1 MSARSADITMDIVE
15 SKEIL
20 TMIVAMQAGA
30 TEVQIEHI
38 CDRIR
43 EFGYTP
49 HVIRGTERTVIAAV
63 GPGDKKE
70 HIEHLKSADGVE
82 DAFPI
87 LQPFKLVSLEV
98 KKQKSVI
105 RVGDVN
111 IGDGGFV
118 VMAGPCSVEGREQLL
133 STAESVAASGAKI
146 LRGGAYKPR
155 TSPYDFQGLAEEG
168 LKLLAEARK
177 RTGLKVITE
186 VLDTEDVELVA
197 EYADILQIGARNMQN
212 FALLKKLGEVSKPVM
227 LKRGLSAT
235 IKEFLLSAEYIVT
248 HGNPNVM
255 LCERGIRTF
264 ETATRNTLD
273 IAAVPL
279 LNELTYLPVIIDPS
293 HATGKRSLVR
303 PLAKAAVAVGADGLM
318 TEVHPRPE
326 EAWSDGPQSLRFE
339 EFASMMRE
347 IEPYIDLRKGSKI
360 EDCG

>member
-1 MSARSADITMDIVE
+1 
-15 SKEIL
+15 
-20 TMIVAMQAGA
+20 MIVAMQAEA
-30 TEVQIEHI
+30 TEEQINHI

-82 DAFPI
+82 NAFPI
-87 LQPFKLVSLEV
+87 LQPFKLVSREV
-98 KKQKSVI
+98 KKQKSAIPVE
-105 RVGDVN
+105 DVT

-118 VMAGPCSVEGREQLL
+118 VMAGPCSIEGYDQLIA
-133 STAESVAASGAKI
+133 TADAVVAAGAQI

-168 LKLLAEARK
+168 LKLLAEARR

-197 EYADILQIGARNMQN
+197 EYADILQVGARNMQN

-248 HGNPNVM
+248 HGNPNVI

-273 IAAVPL
+273 LAAVPL
-279 LNELTYLPVIIDPS
+279 LNELTHLPVIVDPS
-293 HATGKRSLVR
+293 HATGKRSLVH

-318 TEVHPRPE
+318 VEVHPTPE
-326 EAWSDGPQSLRFE
+326 TAWSDGPQSLRLE
-339 EFASMMRE
+339 EFAKMMDDLQ
-347 IEPYIDLRKGSKI
+347 PYFDLRNSANN
-360 EDCG
+360 

>member
-1 MSARSADITMDIVE
+1 
-15 SKEIL
+15 
-20 TMIVAMQAGA
+20 MIVAMQAGA
-30 TEVQIEHI
+30 TESQIGHI

-43 EFGYTP
+43 EFGYSP
-49 HVIRGTERTVIAAV
+49 HVIRGTERSVIAAI

-87 LQPFKLVSLEV
+87 LQPFKLVSCEV

-105 RVGDVN
+105 KVGDVN

-118 VMAGPCSVEGREQLL
+118 VMAGPCSVEGHEQLM
-133 STAESVAASGAKI
+133 STAEAVAASGARI

-212 FALLKKLGEVSKPVM
+212 FALLKKLGEIPKPVM

-248 HGNPNVM
+248 HGNPNVV

-279 LNELTYLPVIIDPS
+279 LNELTHLPVVIDPS

-318 TEVHPRPE
+318 AEVHPRPE

-339 EFASMMRE
+339 EFSSMMRE
-347 IEPYIDLRKGSKI
+347 IEPYIDLRKVSNA
-360 EDCG
+360 ED

>member
-1 MSARSADITMDIVE
+1 
-15 SKEIL
+15 
-20 TMIVAMQAGA
+20 MIVAMQAGA
-30 TEVQIEHI
+30 TEEQINHI

-70 HIEHLKSADGVE
+70 HIEHIKSAEGVE

-87 LQPFKLVSLEV
+87 LQPFKLVSKEV
-98 KKQKSVI
+98 KKQRSTI
-105 RVGDVN
+105 RVGDVT

-118 VMAGPCSVEGREQLL
+118 VMAGPCSVEGHEQLM
-133 STAESVAASGAKI
+133 STAEAVAKSGAKI

-168 LKLLAEARK
+168 LKLLAEARV
-177 RTGLKVITE
+177 RTGLRVITE

-197 EYADILQIGARNMQN
+197 EYADILQVGARNMQN
-212 FALLKKLGEVSKPVM
+212 FALLKKLGEINKPVM

-248 HGNPNVM
+248 HGNPDVM

-273 IAAVPL
+273 VAAVPL
-279 LNELTYLPVIIDPS
+279 LNELTHLPVILDPS

-303 PLAKAAVAVGADGLM
+303 PLAKAAVAVGADGIM

-339 EFASMMRE
+339 EFDLLMHE
-347 IEPYIDLRKGSKI
+347 IEPYINLRKT
-360 EDCG
+360 ELN

>member
-1 MSARSADITMDIVE
+1 
-15 SKEIL
+15 
-20 TMIVAMQAGA
+20 MIVAMQAAA
-30 TEVQIEHI
+30 TDEQINHI
-38 CDRIR
+38 CQRIR

-49 HVIRGTERTVIAAV
+49 HVIQGTERTVIAAV

-70 HIEHLKSADGVE
+70 HIEQLKSADGVE

-87 LQPFKLVSLEV
+87 LQPFKLVSKEV
-98 KKQKSVI
+98 RKQKSVI
-105 RVGDVN
+105 RIDDVA

-118 VMAGPCSVEGREQLL
+118 VMAGPCSVEGHEQLMT
-133 STAESVAASGAKI
+133 TADAVVASGAKI

-168 LKLLAEARK
+168 LKLLAEARQ

-197 EYADILQIGARNMQN
+197 EYADILQVGARNMQN
-212 FALLKKLGEVSKPVM
+212 FALLKKLGEIRKPVM

-248 HGNPNVM
+248 NGNPNVM

-273 IAAVPL
+273 LAAVPL
-279 LNELTYLPVIIDPS
+279 LNELTHLPVIVDPS
-293 HATGKRSLVR
+293 HGTGKRSLVR
-303 PLAKAAVAVGADGLM
+303 PLARASVAVGADGLM
-318 TEVHPRPE
+318 TEVHPCPE
-326 EAWSDGPQSLRFE
+326 QAWSDGPQSLLPE
-339 EFASMMRE
+339 EFDRMMRE
-347 IEPYIDLRKGSKI
+347 LQLYINLRQAEI
-360 EDCG
+360 N

>member
-1 MSARSADITMDIVE
+1 
-15 SKEIL
+15 
-20 TMIVAMQAGA
+20 MIIAMQAEA
-30 TEVQIEHI
+30 TDQQINHI
-38 CDRIR
+38 CDRVR

-49 HVIRGTERTVIAAV
+49 HVIRGVERTVIAAV

-70 HIEHLKSADGVE
+70 HIEHLKSAEGVE

-87 LQPFKLVSLEV
+87 LQPFKLVSKEV
-98 KKQKSVI
+98 KKQKTAI
-105 RVGDVN
+105 RIEDVS
-111 IGDGGFV
+111 IGDGNFV
-118 VMAGPCSVEGREQLL
+118 VMAGPCSVEGREQLMT
-133 STAESVAASGAKI
+133 TADAVASSGAKI

-168 LKLLAEARK
+168 LKLLAEARN

-197 EYADILQIGARNMQN
+197 EYADILQVGARNMQN
-212 FALLKKLGEVSKPVM
+212 FALLKKLGEIKKPVM

-248 HGNPNVM
+248 HGNPEVM

-273 IAAVPL
+273 LAAVPL
-279 LNELTYLPVIIDPS
+279 LNELTHLPVIIDPS

-318 TEVHPRPE
+318 TEVHPCPE
-326 EAWSDGPQSLRFE
+326 QAWSDGPQSLLPE
-339 EFASMMRE
+339 EFARMMRE
-347 IEPYIDLRKGSKI
+347 LQPYIDLRQA
-360 EDCG
+360 ETA

>member
-1 MSARSADITMDIVE
+1 
-15 SKEIL
+15 
-20 TMIVAMQAGA
+20 MQAGA
-30 TEVQIEHI
+30 TESQIDHI
-38 CDRIR
+38 CERIR

-49 HVIRGTERTVIAAV
+49 HVIRGTERTVIAAI

-70 HIEHLKSADGVE
+70 HIEHMKSADGVE

-87 LQPFKLVSLEV
+87 LQPFKLVSCEV
-98 KKQKSVI
+98 KKQKTAI
-105 RVGDVN
+105 QVGDVC

-118 VMAGPCSVEGREQLL
+118 VMAGPCSVEGREQLM
-133 STAESVAASGAKI
+133 STAEAVAASGARI

-279 LNELTYLPVIIDPS
+279 LNELTHLPVIIDPS

-318 TEVHPRPE
+318 AEVHPRPE

-339 EFASMMRE
+339 EFSSMMRE
-347 IEPYIDLRKGSKI
+347 LQPYIDLRAG
-360 EDCG
+360 

>member
-1 MSARSADITMDIVE
+1 
-15 SKEIL
+15 
-20 TMIVAMQAGA
+20 MIVAMQANA
-30 TEVQIEHI
+30 TDSQINHI

-49 HVIRGTERTVIAAV
+49 HIIRGTERTVIAAV

-87 LQPFKLVSLEV
+87 LQPFKLVSAEV
-98 KKQKSVI
+98 KKQKTAI
-105 RVGDVN
+105 QIGDVT

-118 VMAGPCSVEGREQLL
+118 VMAGPCSVEGYDQLM
-133 STAESVAASGAKI
+133 STADSVVASGAKI

-155 TSPYDFQGLAEEG
+155 TSPYEFQGLAEEG
-168 LKLLAEARK
+168 LKLLAEARN
-177 RTGLKVITE
+177 RTGLRVITE

-212 FALLKKLGEVSKPVM
+212 FALLKKLGEVNKPIM

-273 IAAVPL
+273 MAAVPL
-279 LNELTYLPVIIDPS
+279 LNELTHLPVIVDPS
-293 HATGKRSLVR
+293 HGTGKRSLVR

-318 TEVHPRPE
+318 AEVHPRPE
-326 EAWSDGPQSLRFE
+326 EAWSDGPQSLRLE
-339 EFASMMRE
+339 EFALMMRE
-347 IEPYIDLRKGSKI
+347 IEPYIGLRQGEISK
-360 EDCG
+360 

>member
-1 MSARSADITMDIVE
+1 M
-15 SKEIL
+15 
-20 TMIVAMQAGA
+20 
-30 TEVQIEHI
+30 
-38 CDRIR
+38 
-43 EFGYTP
+43 
-49 HVIRGTERTVIAAV
+49 
-63 GPGDKKE
+63 
-70 HIEHLKSADGVE
+70 
-82 DAFPI
+82 
-87 LQPFKLVSLEV
+87 
-98 KKQKSVI
+98 
-105 RVGDVN
+105 
-111 IGDGGFV
+111 
-118 VMAGPCSVEGREQLL
+118 
-133 STAESVAASGAKI
+133 STAESVAASGARI

-168 LKLLAEARK
+168 LRLLAEARK

-318 TEVHPRPE
+318 AEVHPRPE

-339 EFASMMRE
+339 EFDSMMRE
-347 IEPYIDLRKGSKI
+347 LEPYIDLRKGETKI
-360 EDCG
+360 ED

>member
-1 MSARSADITMDIVE
+1 
-15 SKEIL
+15 
-20 TMIVAMQAGA
+20 MIVAMQADA
-30 TEVQIEHI
+30 TDEQINHI

-87 LQPFKLVSLEV
+87 LQPFKLVSREV
-98 KKQKSVI
+98 KKQRSVI
-105 RVGDVN
+105 KIGDVT

-118 VMAGPCSVEGREQLL
+118 VMAGPCSVEGHEQLM
-133 STAESVAASGAKI
+133 STAESVAASGARI

-168 LKLLAEARK
+168 LKLLAEARG

-197 EYADILQIGARNMQN
+197 EYADILQVGARNMQN
-212 FALLKKLGEVSKPVM
+212 FALLKKLGEINRPVM

-273 IAAVPL
+273 MAAVPL
-279 LNELTYLPVIIDPS
+279 LNELTHLPVIVDPS
-293 HATGKRSLVR
+293 HATGKRSLVK
-303 PLAKAAVAVGADGLM
+303 PLAKASVAVGADGLM
-318 TEVHPRPE
+318 TEVHPCPE
-326 EAWSDGPQSLRFE
+326 KAWSDGPQSLRFE
-339 EFASMMRE
+339 EFAAMMRE
-347 IEPYIDLRKGSKI
+347 LEPYINLRKN
-360 EDCG
+360 EMN